1 MRRKSFEDIE
11 CGIAQALER
20 IGDPWTLL
28 IVREILLGTSTFE
41 GLHSHL
47 GIARN
52 TLAARLRSLA
62 EAGIL
67 ERHEHPSDGRR
78 TRYRPTE
85 AGRELLL
92 VLATLQQWGNKW
104 AYGDRG
110 APTMMVERR
119 SHKPIAPIELRSQ
132 KGRRL
137 HLRDVTLSPGPTA
150 SPALLRRFELSR
162 DPDSD
167 AR

>member
-28 IVREILLGTSTFE
+28 IVREVLLGTSTFE
-41 GLHSHL
+41 ELRDHL

-52 TLAARLRSLA
+52 TLAARLRSLTA
-62 EAGIL
+62 AGIL
-67 ERHEHPSDGRR
+67 ERHEHLRDGRR

-85 AGRELLL
+85 SGRELLL

-110 APTMMVERR
+110 APTTMVERR
-119 SHKPIAPIELRSQ
+119 SQKPIAPIELRNQ
-132 KGRRL
+132 NGRRL
-137 HLRDVTLSPGPTA
+137 RLRDVTLRPGPAA

-162 DPDSD
+162 EQGSD
-167 AR
+167 AP